1 MRKNFVTQLL
11 QNGIRKAL
19 RNPKYRWAAIVA
31 ALFYFISP
39 IDIVPDA
46 IPILGLIDD
55 GLIASFLVAEV
66 SQIVMGQL
74 QKQRKKRGDYAEVDT
89 TKINN
94 VIDVEAVTV
103 N

>member
-1 MRKNFVTQLL
+1 MRNKFFIQVL

-19 RNPKYRWAAIVA
+19 RNPKYRWAAIAA

-39 IDIVPDA
+39 IDVVPDA

-55 GLIASFLVAEV
+55 GVIATFLITEV
-66 SQIVMGQL
+66 SQIVMEQL
-74 QKQRKKRGDYAEVDT
+74 QNRKKRDNYAEVDAV
-89 TKINN
+89 KVNNN

>member
-1 MRKNFVTQLL
+1 MRKKFITQVL

-39 IDIVPDA
+39 IDVVPDA
-46 IPILGLIDD
+46 IPLLGLIDD
-55 GLIASFLVAEV
+55 GIIATFLIAEV
-66 SQIVMGQL
+66 SQIVMDQL
-74 QKQRKKRGDYAEVDT
+74 QNRNKRDNYAEVDT
-89 TKINN
+89 VKVNNN